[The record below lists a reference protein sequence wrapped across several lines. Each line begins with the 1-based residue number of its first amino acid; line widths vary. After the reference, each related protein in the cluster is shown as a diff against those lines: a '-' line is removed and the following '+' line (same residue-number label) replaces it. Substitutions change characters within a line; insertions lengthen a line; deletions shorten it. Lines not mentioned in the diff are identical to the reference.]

1 VLTNLG
7 IHVLPNAVAIGG
19 FSSRRFDEGGR
30 LVDDKQQSMLETA
43 IQTLFWNSRDFVNR
57 EAT

>member
-1 VLTNLG
+1 
-7 IHVLPNAVAIGG
+7 VAIGG
-19 FSSRRFDEGGR
+19 AFAFEAFNESGR